1 MGGGTYALFLAIY
14 YLPNFLYSIN
24 MTKHTAIIFLS
35 IFVIFVALGGFPGWV
50 RTGLLVLSGLSIG
63 LIAYFSSVVYCSN
76 CKKLIDD
83 AEHALDEEETEAD
96 KSANIPL
103 A

>member
-1 MGGGTYALFLAIY
+1 
-14 YLPNFLYSIN
+14 

-35 IFVIFVALGGFPGWV
+35 IFVIFVALGGFPSWV
-50 RTGLLVLSGLSIG
+50 RTGLLVLSGVSIG

-83 AEHALDEEETEAD
+83 AEHALDEEEKGAD
-96 KSANIPL
+96 ESVNIPL

>member
-1 MGGGTYALFLAIY
+1 
-14 YLPNFLYSIN
+14 

-50 RTGLLVLSGLSIG
+50 RTMLLVLSGCGIGVLAYLST
-63 LIAYFSSVVYCSN
+63 VVYCSN
-76 CKKLIDD
+76 CKKLIED
-83 AEHALDEEETEAD
+83 AEHALDTEESSESENN
-96 KSANIPL
+96 SSL